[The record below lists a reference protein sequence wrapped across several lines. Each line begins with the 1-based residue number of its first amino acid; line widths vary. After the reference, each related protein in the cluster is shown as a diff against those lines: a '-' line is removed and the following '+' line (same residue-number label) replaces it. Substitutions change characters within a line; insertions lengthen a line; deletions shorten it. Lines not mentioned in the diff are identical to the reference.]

1 MLSSS
6 LPTLNAMTARTFSA
20 MPCLVTQ
27 VSATSASHM
36 ASVRKRALR
45 KNGMTNAP
53 WPVTTRNGAPPQ
65 LGRPPEMSIAS
76 SGAGTR

>member
-6 LPTLNAMTARTFSA
+6 LPTLNAMTARTFSE

-27 VSATSASHM
+27 VSATSASLID
-36 ASVRKRALR
+36 SVRKRALR
-45 KNGMTNAP
+45 KTGITNVP
-53 WPVTTRNGAPPQ
+53 WPVTTLNGAPP
-65 LGRPPEMSIAS
+65 LPTLPPEISIAS